1 MLATSPA
8 ELATLALAGDPPVWL
23 AGARRAALAQF
34 AAAGLPTPALEDW
47 KYTDVSPLARRA
59 LVPATRADAERPGP
73 DELVGNVWGGTRL
86 VVIDGHLR
94 ADLSDVERLPAGVR
108 VSALAA
114 HEAATT
120 IRFDASHGGFAAL
133 NLALFGDG
141 LLIDVAADCPN
152 DALLNLVFMSTAG
165 DGLLRTPRLH
175 IRLAPHARVRIAEEY
190 VGVGGGLTNT
200 VCECMIG
207 AGAELIHYRV
217 QNEAATASHIGQLM
231 VEVGRDAT
239 YRADVLAFG
248 AALSRVGIDIA
259 LVAPGARC
267 ALQGLFMAT
276 GDQHFDHHTRIDHAV
291 GNTHSE
297 ERFRGI
303 LDERSRGVF
312 NGKVVVARD
321 AQGISARQTSNNLLL
336 SRGAEIDTKPELEI
350 YADDV
355 QCSHG
360 ATVGELDRDALFY
373 LRSRGIEQAQ
383 ARAIL
388 TYAFAQEI
396 IAGIP
401 LAALRDWVEQHLLGA
416 RELADLARAMRTSLA

>member
-8 ELATLALAGDPPVWL
+8 ALSALALAGDPPSWL

-34 AAAGLPTPALEDW
+34 AAGGLPTPALEEW
-47 KYTDVSPLARRA
+47 KYTDVSRLGRRA
-59 LVPATRADAERPGP
+59 LVPATRADAERLGAS
-73 DELVGNVWGGTRL
+73 ELAASAWGGTRL

-94 ADLSDVERLPAGVR
+94 ADLSDLGRLPTGVR
-108 VSALAA
+108 VGALAA
-114 HEAATT
+114 DGTLTAV
-120 IRFDASHGGFAAL
+120 RVDASRGGFAAL

-141 LLIDVAADCPN
+141 ILIDVTADCPN
-152 DALLNLVFMSTAG
+152 DALLHVVFMSTAG
-165 DGLLRTPRLH
+165 EGLLRTPRLH
-175 IRLAPHARVRIAEEY
+175 IRVAARARARIAEEY
-190 VGVGGGLTNT
+190 VGTGGGLTNT
-200 VCECMIG
+200 VCECVLG
-207 AGAELIHYRV
+207 AGAELIHYRL
-217 QNEAATASHIGQLM
+217 QNEAATASHIGQVM
-231 VEVGRDAT
+231 VEVDRDAT
-239 YRADVLAFG
+239 YRAAVLAFG

-267 ALQGLFMAT
+267 SLQGLFMAT
-276 GDQHFDHHTRIDHAV
+276 GDQHVDHHTRIDHTV

-321 AQGISARQTSNNLLL
+321 AQGIGARQTSNNLLL

-350 YADDV
+350 YAGDV

-373 LRSRGIEQAQ
+373 LRSRGIAQAQ

-396 IAGIP
+396 IADIP
-401 LAALRDWVEQHLLGA
+401 LEALRDWVERRLLGS
-416 RELADLARAMRTSLA
+416 RELAELARTFRAAMP